1 VAERKVIVVTGATGA
16 QGGGLARAILAEP
29 EAGYTVRAL
38 TRDAHSEA
46 ARALAEAGAEIVS
59 ADLDDPASLERA
71 FEGAYGAYCV
81 TFFWAHFSPEREQS
95 QARSMAQ
102 AAKSAGL
109 RHVIWSTLE
118 DTRRWLKLDDPR
130 MPTLMERYKVPHFDA
145 KGESDEFFRQ
155 AGVPTTFLLTS
166 YYWDNLIH
174 FGMGPKPGPDG
185 TLLLALPMGDRKLPG
200 IAAED
205 IGRCAWGIFKQGEGL
220 AGRTIG
226 IAGEHL
232 TGVAGPGTR
241 PRGSLCRN
249 PAGCVSRARVPGIG
263 RPRQHVPVQ
272 ARLQRR
278 VLRGKKHRDVALA
291 EPAADEFRR
300 LAERER
306 GEDPAHLAGRAAAS
320 PR

>member
-46 ARALAEAGAEIVS
+46 ARALAEACAEIVS

-174 FGMGPKPGPDG
+174 FGMGP
-185 TLLLALPMGDRKLPG
+185 LRLGDL
-200 IAAED
+200 
-205 IGRCAWGIFKQGEGL
+205 Q
-220 AGRTIG
+220 AGRG
-226 IAGEHL
+226 AGREDDRHR
-232 TGVAGPGTR
+232 GRAPHRRRDGRVAGPGTR

>member
-232 TGVAGPGTR
+232 TGAEMAASLGRALGREVRYAAIPPDAYRALGFPGSDDL
-241 PRGSLCRN
+241 GN
-249 PAGCVSRARVPGIG
+249 MF
-263 RPRQHVPVQ
+263 QF
-272 ARLQRR
+272 
-278 VLRGKKHRDVALA
+278 KHDFN
-291 EPAADEFRR
+291 DEFCAARSIETSRSLNPR
-300 LAERER
+300 LMSFDDWLSAN
-306 GEDPAHLAGRAAAS
+306 AAKI
-320 PR
+320 PLT